1 MKVRTDGVELAVE
14 TFGDGPP
21 LIFAHGLTGTRHSL
35 RPQLEPLAD
44 RYRVVTFDQRG
55 HGDSTPVVD
64 PALYSAPGMAA
75 DIGLVLDA
83 LSIER
88 AVVGGESMGAATAL
102 LFALSHPSRVV
113 ALLLTAPAFGDQ
125 PNPERQRLVDM
136 GAAIARLG
144 LPAFLDAAAV
154 RQRDD
159 LGWSPVAIAHI
170 RTTFLSHNADSL
182 ATALRSVAGWQFEAD
197 LATLD
202 MPTCILAWQDDAL
215 HPYALA
221 QRLASQVPNAQLQP
235 LPPLPAVFEDPAL
248 TGRAYGA
255 FLSTLGA

>member
-1 MKVRTDGVELAVE
+1 MRVRTDGVELAVE

-35 RPQLEPLAD
+35 RPQFEPLAD

-55 HGDSTPVVD
+55 HGDSSVVTD
-64 PALYSAPGMAA
+64 PSLYSPSRMAL

-83 LSIER
+83 LSIEQ

-102 LFALSHPSRVV
+102 LFAIEHPQRVA
-113 ALLLTAPAFGDQ
+113 ALLLTAPAFWDQ
-125 PNPERQRLVDM
+125 PNPVRQRLVDM
-136 GAAIARLG
+136 GGAIARIG

-159 LGWSPVAIAHI
+159 LGWSDEAIAHI

-182 ATALRSVAGWQFEAD
+182 ATALRTVAGWQFEAD
-197 LATLD
+197 VSTLVA
-202 MPTCILAWQDDAL
+202 PTCILAWPDDAL
-215 HPYALA
+215 HPYQLA
-221 QRLASQVPNAQLQP
+221 QRLADAIPNAHLQT
-235 LPPLPAVFEDPAL
+235 LPPLPAVFEDPAQI
-248 TGRAYGA
+248 GRAYRQ
-255 FLSTLGA
+255 FLNA